1 MATSTLTEA
10 SQKSKPIVASYLG
23 EYSPID
29 YWGCGPTQ
37 ILPKQRGR
45 TMQGYKK
52 WITGE
57 WQPGCSDNQK
67 FLGQFLTLTIG
78 LQENG
83 SLDALTMW
91 WPGAQDAV
99 MEDPSDITTGKIS
112 KYPDIQYS
120 ILLSWHVTT
129 SIVYWSTLSYL
140 LLCQSYAFKASPCQQ
155 SVTFRFRNF
164 SVLKLFHFLDG
175 FRFVIERI
183 WNKKSVGL
191 GIEKNIGFSIGTIWF
206 WKKKGSD
213 SVSFILGILGDV
225 SVSKLCHFFWRFR
238 IWYQKI
244 WYQKSVGFGI
254 QKTLISDSVSEK
266 IDI

>member
-23 EYSPID
+23 EYSLID

-45 TMQGYKK
+45 TMHGYKK

-140 LLCQSYAFKASPCQQ
+140 LLCQSYAFKASPCQYRWHQ
-155 SVTFRFRNF
+155 NEMRLYVQVPHWPRLLPKPGWHFR
-164 SVLKLFHFLDG
+164 
-175 FRFVIERI
+175 
-183 WNKKSVGL
+183 
-191 GIEKNIGFSIGTIWF
+191 
-206 WKKKGSD
+206 
-213 SVSFILGILGDV
+213 
-225 SVSKLCHFFWRFR
+225 
-238 IWYQKI
+238 
-244 WYQKSVGFGI
+244 
-254 QKTLISDSVSEK
+254 
-266 IDI
+266 